1 MRNPKLPYSTPR
13 MEKAVVELES
23 PICGGSVDV
32 TVNSP
37 GATTSAQKVNTD
49 FNTDNDFSSGSWDT
63 NS

>member
-1 MRNPKLPYSTPR
+1 